1 MPLNKNTLF
10 YDQNIRV
17 EFSERRGQLLSKLEK
32 LEEKDL
38 MNTDFDELC
47 QYFVQKYVFIPPQM
61 NEDKIDVTPGEADVD
76 ATAYCSYNGERPKEK
91 VSTIIFNIP
100 FDGDISLI
108 KYRPNQFTTKLP
120 RATVLDD
127 SISITYMVSDYD
139 SISIVN
145 ANFEREKA
153 EIKKYLEWLSIDIQ
167 DFNNRIKIEIN
178 SNLKSR
184 KDKILKMRGFVEKIG
199 YPLRRRDDAPFT
211 YKFPIERKKLSISFP
226 KPNTNPLASDPFL
239 EMKDYDEIL
248 NVLSHMAITMER
260 SPNAFKKMKEE
271 DLRWLFLIPLNGLFE
286 GQATGETFNCKG
298 QTDILI
304 RVNGKNIFI
313 GECKFW
319 DGPKHLTKTIDQ
331 VLGYT
336 SWRDTKVA
344 ILLFNKNK
352 NTMDTIPKIDDTA
365 KKHPNFK
372 RALDYK
378 SDSGYRYVFSHMN
391 DANKEFVLTILAF
404 DIPQEDATEKE
415 KD

>member
-10 YDQNIRV
+10 YDQNILV
-17 EFSERRGQLLSKLEK
+17 EFGERRGQLLSELEK
-32 LEEKDL
+32 LEEKKL
-38 MNTDFDELC
+38 INTDFDELC
-47 QYFVQKYVFIPPQM
+47 QYFVQKYVFVPPQM
-61 NEDKIDVTPGEADVD
+61 IEDKIDVAQGEAEVD

-91 VSTIIFNIP
+91 VSTIIFRMP
-100 FDGDISLI
+100 FDGDIRLI
-108 KYRPNQFTTKLP
+108 KYRPNHYTTKLP
-120 RATVLDD
+120 RATISNDG
-127 SISITYMVSDYD
+127 ISITYMVRDYD
-139 SISIVN
+139 NISIIN
-145 ANFEREKA
+145 TNFEREKA
-153 EIKKYLEWLSIDIQ
+153 EIKEYLEWLSIDIR
-167 DFNNRIKIEIN
+167 DFNNRTKNEIE
-178 SNLKSR
+178 STLKLR

-199 YPLRRRDDAPFT
+199 YPIRRRDDVPFT
-211 YKFPIERKKLSISFP
+211 YKFPIDRKKLSISFP
-226 KPNTNPLASDPFL
+226 KPNTNPLISDPFL

-319 DGPKHLTKTIDQ
+319 DGHMHLTKTIDQ

-352 NTMDTIPKIDDTA
+352 KFSDVIPKIDDTT

-378 SDSGYRYVFSHMN
+378 SDSGYRYVFSHKD
-391 DANKEFVLTILAF
+391 DANKELVLTILAF
-404 DIPQEDATEKE
+404 DIPQEDDTEKE